1 MTPPVPLSDLAP
13 TGKLRI
19 GIMYTNP
26 ILVSGS
32 PGNLRGIV
40 VDLAQELARRTGIP
54 LEIVPY
60 ETSAARWHG
69 LQSGDWDVTFSACDV
84 KRDGVVFT
92 APYLESEG
100 TYLVPPASSIRNM
113 EDVDHEGIRIA
124 VSAHSS
130 LDMHLSDSLKH
141 ARLERIPGAPAAAEL
156 LIAGKADALAGL
168 RQQLMRVQLRLPGST
183 ILDGRFMAIQQ
194 ALAIPAGRKAGAQ
207 YLRDF
212 VEDIKKSGLAAQT
225 IESNGIRGVAVPP

>member
-1 MTPPVPLSDLAP
+1 MNPHVPLSDLAP

-40 VDLAQELARRTGIP
+40 VDLARELARRAGIP
-54 LEIVPY
+54 LEIVAY
-60 ETSAARWHG
+60 ETSAARWG
-69 LQSGDWDVTFSACDV
+69 ALQNGDWDVTFSANDA
-84 KRDGVVFT
+84 RRSGVDFT

-100 TYLVPPASSIRNM
+100 TYLVPPASSIRDM
-113 EDVDHEGIRIA
+113 EGVDHEGIRIA

-156 LIAGKADALAGL
+156 LIDGKADVLAGL
-168 RQQLMRVQLRLPGST
+168 RQQLMKVQLRLPGSRL
-183 ILDGRFMAIQQ
+183 LDGRFMAIQQ

-207 YLRDF
+207 NLREF
-212 VEDIKKSGLAAQT
+212 VEDIKKSGLVAQT
-225 IESNGIRGVAVPP
+225 IEKNGISGVVVAP

>member
-1 MTPPVPLSDLAP
+1 MNSPVPLSDLAP

-60 ETSAARWHG
+60 ETSAARWG
-69 LQSGDWDVTFSACDV
+69 ALQKGEWDVTFSACDV
-84 KRDGVVFT
+84 TRDGVEFT

-100 TYLVPPASSIRNM
+100 TYLVPSESSIRNI
-113 EDVDHEGIRIA
+113 EDVDRVGIRIA

-130 LDMHLSDSLKH
+130 LDTHLNGILKH

-156 LIAGKADALAGL
+156 LIAGKADVLAGL
-168 RQQLMRVQLRLPGST
+168 RQQLMKVQLRLPGSRL
-183 ILDGRFMAIQQ
+183 IDGRFMAIQQ

-225 IESNGIRGVAVPP
+225 IESSGIRGVAVPT